1 MIVLLEANIDRPT
14 INSHDSALRTMEVD
28 FDLVAMCRSVVT
40 EREMANADGI
50 DLRQKLR
57 SMFLCHELL
66 LVPPSVADDVRHL
79 MRAVCAGSTN
89 AIPKLVDELIGLG
102 HQPDGDE
109 PITDDWIVSEF
120 GLRPCPDEAYDAV
133 DFRDGSRVVFYRTFY
148 RPSGQYVAAHNLV
161 VTTRRDAR
169 SVMRML
175 QAFDANIQAAD
186 RPSGHDQHFGG

>member
-1 MIVLLEANIDRPT
+1 MISLRDVEIDRPF
-14 INSHDSALRTMEVD
+14 INSHDSNLKTIEVEFAL
-28 FDLVAMCRSVVT
+28 LAMCRSVVT
-40 EREMANADGI
+40 EKEMTFADGI

-57 SMFLCHELL
+57 SLFLGHEVLL
-66 LVPPSVADDVRHL
+66 APPSITGDVREL
-79 MRAVCAGSTN
+79 MRAVCAGSTT

-148 RPSGQYVAAHNLV
+148 RPSGQYVAVHNLV